1 MATMTLVAAMLEQVA
16 RMQKETAEVLRDLAS
31 RTGDEATVQRLSRAR
46 DPAHRGLV
54 PVPAG
59 RGAQRDRR
67 PRWPAAQV
75 RPSLLAES
83 LTPREEAVL
92 RLLMSRLS
100 LREISQE
107 LFVSL
112 NTVKSHT
119 RAIYRKLSVSTRQE
133 AVQRGRD
140 LAILPG

>member
-1 MATMTLVAAMLEQVA
+1 
-16 RMQKETAEVLRDLAS
+16 
-31 RTGDEATVQRLSRAR
+31 
-46 DPAHRGLV
+46 
-54 PVPAG
+54 
-59 RGAQRDRR
+59 
-67 PRWPAAQV
+67 V
-75 RPSLLAES
+75 RPSLLAEP